1 MTKHYTEEFRE
12 EAVRLALEDK
22 QSRVQIARNLGVS
35 VWTLREWVRKHNEK
49 AGESGPRRTETL
61 EEENRRLR
69 RELDRLKMERDILK
83 KATAYFAKD
92 QF

>member
-12 EAVRLALEDK
+12 EAVRLALECK
-22 QSRVQIARNLGVS
+22 QTRTQIARDLGVS
-35 VWTLREWVRKHNEK
+35 TWTLGEWIRKHKEK
-49 AGESGPRRTETL
+49 TGEFRPAKTETL

-69 RELDRLKMERDILK
+69 RDIDRLKMERDILK
-83 KATAYFAKD
+83 KAAAYFAKD